1 MSHKPSVF
9 RSGFVAI
16 IGRPNAGKST
26 LLNTLVGA
34 KVAIVTEKP
43 QTTRN
48 RILGIVHRRGAQIV
62 LMDTPGIHKPL
73 SKLNRRMMTHVYDAL
88 QDKDLVLLIVDAAQP
103 FGRGDQ
109 FVLDLL
115 MRTRGKKILL
125 LNKVDLIQKTKLL
138 PLMGRYSNAVPFE
151 ETFPISALHGEGL
164 EEVLDAVAATLP
176 EGPQY
181 FPEDMHT
188 DQPER
193 FLACEI
199 IREKLIHFTEKEL
212 PYATAVLMDKFEESK
227 SITRIY
233 ATIVVERST
242 QKAIVIGQKGQRLK
256 KIGTMARRE
265 LEKIFPP
272 KVYLELF
279 VKVTPRWRDNAQM
292 VKSLDVH
299 DSTS

>member
-1 MSHKPSVF
+1 
-9 RSGFVAI
+9 
-16 IGRPNAGKST
+16 
-26 LLNTLVGA
+26 
-34 KVAIVTEKP
+34 
-43 QTTRN
+43 
-48 RILGIVHRRGAQIV
+48 
-62 LMDTPGIHKPL
+62 
-73 SKLNRRMMTHVYDAL
+73 
-88 QDKDLVLLIVDAAQP
+88 
-103 FGRGDQ
+103 
-109 FVLDLL
+109 
-115 MRTRGKKILL
+115 
-125 LNKVDLIQKTKLL
+125 
-138 PLMGRYSNAVPFE
+138 
-151 ETFPISALHGEGL
+151 
-164 EEVLDAVAATLP
+164 
-176 EGPQY
+176 
-181 FPEDMHT
+181 MHT

-199 IREKLIHFTEKEL
+199 IREKLIHFTENEL

-279 VKVTPRWRDNAQM
+279 VKVTPRWRDNAEM

>member
-1 MSHKPSVF
+1 MPRKPSAF

-16 IGRPNAGKST
+16 VGRPNAGKST
-26 LLNTLVGA
+26 LLNTLVGS
-34 KVAIVTEKP
+34 KVAIVAEKP

-62 LMDTPGIHKPL
+62 LMDTPGIHRPL

-88 QDKDLVLLIVDAAQP
+88 QDKDLVLLIVDAAQS

-115 MRTRGKKILL
+115 KRTRGKRFLL
-125 LNKVDLIQKTKLL
+125 LNKVDLIQKLRLL
-138 PLMGRYSNAVPFE
+138 PLMERYSKVIPFE
-151 ETFPISALHGEGL
+151 ETFPISALQGEGL
-164 EEVLDAVAATLP
+164 TEVLDAVAAALP

-199 IREKLIHFTEKEL
+199 IREKLIHFTENEL

-242 QKAIVIGQKGQRLK
+242 QKAIVIGKKGQRLK

-279 VKVTPRWRDNAQM
+279 VKVSPRWRDNAQ
-292 VKSLDVH
+292 VVQSLDVH
-299 DSTS
+299 DAAS

>member
-26 LLNTLVGA
+26 LLNSLVGT

-115 MRTRGKKILL
+115 LRTRGKKILL

-138 PLMGRYSNAVPFE
+138 PLMGRYSNAVLFE

-199 IREKLIHFTEKEL
+199 IREKLIHFTENEL

-279 VKVTPRWRDNAQM
+279 VKVTPRWRDNAEM